1 MRAGPLRN
9 HCSLQSEQRVSDGG
23 GGYSK
28 GWVELRKIWAA
39 IETPGGR
46 AAVIAQQVKTLVT
59 AEILVRPAAD
69 LVAGRRIVH
78 SGTTYLI
85 EAALPDNKHSM
96 LRLVCS
102 SVPNP

>member
-28 GWVELRKIWAA
+28 GWVELRKVWAA
-39 IETPGGR
+39 IETPTGR
-46 AAVIAQQVKTLVT
+46 STVIAQQVKALVT

-69 LVAGRRIVH
+69 MVAGRRIVH
-78 SGTTYLI
+78 SGATYLI
-85 EAALPDNKHSM
+85 EAALPDNKHSL

-102 SVPNP
+102 NVSNP